1 MDSVLYIKSKMIMR
15 IFLIVHGSFEE
26 CFYRDVRNVGHRRKR
41 EFTLSQVI
49 LLHRLLRG
57 QTFSVSRLGNFIT
70 VVPSFSSLSFFDNL
84 PIHIYTLLVRE

>member
-1 MDSVLYIKSKMIMR
+1 MEASKFLSSAIYMDSVLYIKSKMIVR

-41 EFTLSQVI
+41 EFTLSQEI
-49 LLHRLLRG
+49 LLHRLRG

-70 VVPSFSSLSFFDNL
+70 VVPSILKVITVVL
-84 PIHIYTLLVRE
+84 